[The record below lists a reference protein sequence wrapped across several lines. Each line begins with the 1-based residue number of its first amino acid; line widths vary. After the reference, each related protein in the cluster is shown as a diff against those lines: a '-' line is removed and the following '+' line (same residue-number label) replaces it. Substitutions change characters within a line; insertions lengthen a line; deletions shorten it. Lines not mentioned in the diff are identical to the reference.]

1 MQEFFDEVYMG
12 ENHTPAAVSF
22 KLQLV
27 KSVTKE
33 ADETRKKK
41 RATDAELV
49 ERRTLHSCLLRG
61 GQGRSSICRR

>member
-27 KSVTKE
+27 KSVTFIHVFCEEVKVGVPFV
-33 ADETRKKK
+33 ADDFP
-41 RATDAELV
+41 A
-49 ERRTLHSCLLRG
+49 
-61 GQGRSSICRR
+61 